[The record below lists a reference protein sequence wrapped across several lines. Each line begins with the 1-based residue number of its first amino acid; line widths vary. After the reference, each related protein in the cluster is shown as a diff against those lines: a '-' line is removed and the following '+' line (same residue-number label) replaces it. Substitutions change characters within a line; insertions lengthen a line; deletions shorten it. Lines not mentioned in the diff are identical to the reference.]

1 MPRQYV
7 LECLIE
13 LPDDPHEM
21 SEIISKT
28 KDPWTHLNDALK
40 ASGVNFQ
47 PKSEIRTKL
56 PARKPRAGHSG
67 VLLASSRPAE
77 AAE

>member
-7 LECLIE
+7 LECLID

-21 SEIISKT
+21 SEIITKT
-28 KDPWTHLNDALK
+28 KDPWTHLVDALK
-40 ASGVNFQ
+40 ASGVNFR
-47 PKSEIRTKL
+47 PTSDIRTKL
-56 PARKPRAGHSG
+56 PARKTKASG
-67 VLLASSRPAE
+67 GPVAVPSQAE

>member
-7 LECLIE
+7 LECLID

-21 SEIISKT
+21 SEIITKT
-28 KDPWTHLNDALK
+28 KDPWTHLVDALK
-40 ASGVNFQ
+40 ASGVNFR
-47 PKSEIRTKL
+47 PTSDIRTKL
-56 PARKPRAGHSG
+56 PSRKRAEHPG
-67 VLLASSRPAE
+67 VLLAQSRPAE

>member
-7 LECLIE
+7 LECLID

-56 PARKPRAGHSG
+56 PSRKRAEHPG

>member
-7 LECLIE
+7 LEIVCD

-40 ASGVNFQ
+40 ASGVGFQ
-47 PKSEIRTKL
+47 PRSEIRTKL
-56 PARKPRAGHSG
+56 PSRKRAEHPGI
-67 VLLASSRPAE
+67 LLAQSRPAE

>member
-40 ASGVNFQ
+40 ASGVSFR
-47 PKSEIRTKL
+47 PTSEIRTKL
-56 PARKPRAGHSG
+56 PARKRMEHPS

>member
-40 ASGVNFQ
+40 ASGVSFQ

-56 PARKPRAGHSG
+56 PSRKRAERPG

>member
-40 ASGVNFQ
+40 ASGVSFQ

-56 PARKPRAGHSG
+56 PSRKRAALPANPLS
-67 VLLASSRPAE
+67 ATFNAE